1 MRTSSARGRRIG
13 FLLMLTG
20 GLLLSGCA
28 SETLFRSSFS
38 QNAVG
43 APPAVNQAIGTIT
56 VGGTPGN
63 VGVVGPP
70 TNATPP
76 QPTDNWAQI
85 SRARGPGNPVNV
97 MMCHLT
103 PFRGEGSY
111 SLLAVLYI
119 PSGSGLATV
128 EFATGSHLPPPQG
141 NFGFLHLDF
150 LENNQVRI
158 NDDNAQVFGTFT
170 RNQMFTLAVT
180 LNITASSATAN
191 VQLLG
196 GAGASGG
203 MENVNLVRPGFPLF
217 LASQF
222 GTVKFYMG
230 SDWAGFFD
238 VTEIIV
244 TRKN

>member
-38 QNAVG
+38 QNAMG

-111 SLLAVLYI
+111 SLLAVLTS
-119 PSGSGLATV
+119 PAAAAWRRWRLSPPAVTS
-128 EFATGSHLPPPQG
+128 PPPQG
-141 NFGFLHLDF
+141 NFGFCIWIF
-150 LENNQVRI
+150 WKTI
-158 NDDNAQVFGTFT
+158 KCGSSDDNAQVSGRSPGT
-170 RNQMFTLAVT
+170 R
-180 LNITASSATAN
+180 
-191 VQLLG
+191 
-196 GAGASGG
+196 
-203 MENVNLVRPGFPLF
+203 
-217 LASQF
+217 
-222 GTVKFYMG
+222 
-230 SDWAGFFD
+230 
-238 VTEIIV
+238 
-244 TRKN
+244 